1 MESHTKWILDGGV
14 SGGQVLSL
22 QFGSYTDDQHLV
34 KPAVQACII
43 ALDHDWVGR
52 EPLILPL
59 GYGNLYGL
67 PPQYPG
73 PTLVIGECLSHLG
86 VIWGY
91 SNKM

>member
-1 MESHTKWILDGGV
+1 MESHTKWILERGV
-14 SGGQVLSL
+14 SRGQVLSL

-59 GYGNLYGL
+59 GYDNLYVL